1 MLTELRQ
8 YTTHTAQ
15 TATPGQLVV
24 MLYDG
29 FLRFAG
35 QGKAAMERGDLGE
48 AGHRLT
54 RAQDIVTELRV
65 SLDMTQGVVAQNLAS
80 IYDYVGERLTGA
92 RLSREPE
99 RITEAMRLHGRPA
112 HRVGPDRLHAEAR
125 EHDEPAGGR
134 RQPCWMSSAT

>member
-8 YTTHTAQ
+8 YTNHSAQ

-35 QGKAAMERGDLGE
+35 QGKAALERGDLGE
-48 AGHRLT
+48 AGQRLT

-65 SLDMTQGVVAQNLAS
+65 SLDMTQGPIAENLAS

-92 RLSREPE
+92 RLARESE
-99 RITEAMRLHGRPA
+99 QIAEAMRCMGDLRTSWAQIASVPRPA
-112 HRVGPDRLHAEAR
+112 STSRRPAVGVDL
-125 EHDEPAGGR
+125 AG
-134 RQPCWMSSAT
+134 

>member
-8 YTTHTAQ
+8 YTNHSAQ

-48 AGHRLT
+48 AGQRLT

-65 SLDMTQGVVAQNLAS
+65 SLDMTQGHVAENLAS
-80 IYDYVGERLTGA
+80 IYEYVGERLTA
-92 RLSREPE
+92 SRLTRESAE
-99 RITEAMRLHGRPA
+99 IDEAVRCMGDLRSAWAQIANTPRPA
-112 HRVGPDRLHAEAR
+112 RADSRPSVGVDL
-125 EHDEPAGGR
+125 AG
-134 RQPCWMSSAT
+134 

>member
-8 YTTHTAQ
+8 YTNHSAQ

-29 FLRFAG
+29 FLRFAA

-48 AGHRLT
+48 AGQRLT

-65 SLDMTQGVVAQNLAS
+65 SLDMTQGPVAQNLAS
-80 IYDYVGERLTGA
+80 IYEYVGERLTSA
-92 RLSREPE
+92 RLSREGAE
-99 RITEAMRLHGRPA
+99 IAEAVRCMGDLRSAWAQIASTPRPA
-112 HRVGPDRLHAEAR
+112 STQSRPSVGVDL
-125 EHDEPAGGR
+125 AG
-134 RQPCWMSSAT
+134 